1 MLTVAFI
8 VLGFLSL
15 LCRNYQGVSA
25 FVDTWFNLIIFFALR
40 LYQGVSFCGHAL
52 LVCYDFSLSLSRCY
66 PKVSAFVDSGFIV
79 LCFFSLWVAVIR
91 LCQLLLTVTFT

>member
-1 MLTVAFI
+1 M
-8 VLGFLSL
+8 
-15 LCRNYQGVSA
+15 SA
-25 FVDTWFNLIIFFALR
+25 FVDTRLYCVVPSFALYIIVAESVR
-40 LYQGVSFCGHAL
+40 FCGHAL